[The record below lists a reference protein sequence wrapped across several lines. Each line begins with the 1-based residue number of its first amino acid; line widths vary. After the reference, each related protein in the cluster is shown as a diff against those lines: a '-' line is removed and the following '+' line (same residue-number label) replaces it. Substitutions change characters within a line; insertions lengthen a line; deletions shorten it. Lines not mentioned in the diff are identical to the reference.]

1 MHSNRSQGHLRR
13 SLWGRQKK
21 ERWDRAAEIQIEMEQ
36 VFEMKAKKKKF
47 RSCRTVKR
55 RFGCAM
61 SDGKEFGSAA
71 LRFRRNHCQ
80 FEEEKAGKF
89 NDVFLERTS

>member
-1 MHSNRSQGHLRR
+1 
-13 SLWGRQKK
+13 
-21 ERWDRAAEIQIEMEQ
+21 MEQ

-80 FEEEKAGKF
+80 FEEEKANWEVQRCIF
-89 NDVFLERTS
+89 RADLLRRAW